1 MGLRIDQLK
10 LALFSGLILVSA
22 GFSVAS
28 AQDKKQDTVPG
39 LKGPKDFTITSGFTP
54 SLKPSSKIN
63 FSSTTALPSPEKVP
77 LNYNVPAQNLTFTYN
92 PAFLRPLAVNIDTG
106 SIWRN
111 SHFVKLGYGNYSTP
125 YLEGG
130 FSFGDGYHSA
140 VTLHAKHTSSKGD
153 LPLQEFSKTKVE
165 ASGVFALGDKNEL
178 DARVYYDG
186 NSQYAYANLLP
197 ETTYN
202 KDSLKRNFHDIGIK
216 VGLSNKF
223 KNTGGI
229 DYHPTI
235 AIDAFGDNNSG
246 SESTLALDV
255 PIEKRLN
262 ETFKAKLGFGVDVSS
277 FKSDTSSVNNN
288 LVTIR
293 PSIQIDR
300 PDFKMNLGV
309 IPSFLNGEFHLMPN
323 VALEAKIKDERFI
336 AQAGWKG
343 YYLKNTFRSLTTFN
357 PWVRMSEDFNF
368 TRTSEVY
375 GGFKGAAGD
384 HFTYNARV
392 SYLQNKGLP
401 LFINQNGSNLFDV
414 LTEDVDNLRF
424 HGEMGF
430 NAKQNFSLLAGVTL
444 NNYSSIS
451 NDNKSW
457 GLAPIELNGSMRW
470 RILPAVL
477 LKSDLDLWSGS
488 YYQDFDGS
496 ARKLD
501 AAVDWNIGTE
511 VDLIKNVS
519 LWLQV
524 NNLLNNKYQR
534 WNGYQTIGANIMGG
548 VIINFGQ
555 LKK

>member
-1 MGLRIDQLK
+1 MGLRKDQLK
-10 LALFSGLILVSA
+10 CALFSGLILVSA
-22 GFSVAS
+22 AFTVAS
-28 AQDKKQDTVPG
+28 AQGTQKDTVPG
-39 LKGPKDFTITSGFTP
+39 LNGPKDFTITSGFTP

-63 FSSTTALPSPEKVP
+63 FSSTTPLPSPEKVP

-140 VTLHAKHTSSKGD
+140 ITLHAKHTSSKGD

-178 DARVYYDG
+178 DARVYYGG
-186 NSQYAYANLLP
+186 NNQYAYANLLP
-197 ETTYN
+197 ELNYN
-202 KDSLKRNFHDIGIK
+202 KDSLKRNFHDIGVK

-223 KNTGGI
+223 KNTGGF

-262 ETFKAKLGFGVDVSS
+262 ETFKAKLGVGVDVSS
-277 FKSDTSSVNNN
+277 FKSDTSSVDNN

-300 PDFKMNLGV
+300 PDFKMNVGV

-323 VALEAKIKDERFI
+323 VALEAKIKGERFI
-336 AQAGWKG
+336 AQAGWQG

-357 PWVRMSEDFNF
+357 PWVSMSEDFNF
-368 TRTSEVY
+368 TRTTEVY
-375 GGFKGAAGD
+375 GGFKGAGGD

-414 LTEDVDNLRF
+414 LTADVDNLRF

-430 NAKQNFSLLAGVTL
+430 NAKQNFSLLAGVTF

-451 NDNKSW
+451 GDNKSW
-457 GLAPIELNGSMRW
+457 GLAPIELNGSLRW
-470 RILPAVL
+470 RIMPAVL

-488 YYQDFDGS
+488 YYQDFDGN
-496 ARKLD
+496 AQKLD
-501 AAVDWNIGTE
+501 AAVDWNIGAE

-524 NNLLNNKYQR
+524 NNLLNNQYQR
-534 WNGYQTIGANIMGG
+534 WNGYRTIGANIMGG